1 MKKLTVIT
9 ALVLA
14 LGFFVSSQLKG
25 QSEEKGHEKTEM
37 TQMMQNQEQ
46 VMGMLKDMNKKMDNI
61 MNKMNSCMDMMEMMH
76 STKGGMM
83 EHHEGMMEKK

>member
-1 MKKLTVIT
+1 MKKLIVIIAVVLT
-9 ALVLA
+9 LGFLA
-14 LGFFVSSQLKG
+14 LSQIKG
-25 QSEEKGHEKTEM
+25 QSAENGQEKTEM
-37 TQMMQNQEQ
+37 IQM
-46 VMGMLKDMNKKMDNI
+46 MGMLKDMNKKMDNM